1 MSGEVLEKKI
11 KKRQGRR
18 RAEKETSWETV
29 WECLFV
35 CLGWVFVWMGCY
47 WMVRWDLF
55 LWLDGLDLYVFYIF
69 ESPLFWTLPPTWTQY
84 VEAYGHPLKGP
95 RKINIKYIKV
105 IFDIDLR
112 PDCLFQWYLLAHP
125 PKTLAKMN
133 RAHFDALRMLFQQGG
148 CFPATPIRYFSTF
161 TRLQIRAYVV
171 LGLFV
176 VYSLF
181 TSFCRDT
188 SCQARP
194 FCREN
199 ALG

>member
-1 MSGEVLEKKI
+1 M
-11 KKRQGRR
+11 
-18 RAEKETSWETV
+18 SWETV

-35 CLGWVFVWMGCY
+35 WVEYLFGWDAIG
-47 WMVRWDLF
+47 
-55 LWLDGLDLYVFYIF
+55 WLDGICFYDWMDWICMSLHF
-69 ESPLFWTLPPTWTQY
+69 WEPLFWTLPPTWTQY

-95 RKINIKYIKV
+95 RKINIKYIND
-105 IFDIDLR
+105 FWHWFETR
-112 PDCLFQWYLLAHP
+112 LFVSMISSCSP
-125 PKTLAKMN
+125 PKTSAKMN
-133 RAHFDALRMLFQQGG
+133 RAHFDTLRMLFQQGG
-148 CFPATPIRYFSTF
+148 CFPPTPIRYLSTF
-161 TRLQIRAYVV
+161 TRLQIHAMVV

-188 SCQARP
+188 SFQARP